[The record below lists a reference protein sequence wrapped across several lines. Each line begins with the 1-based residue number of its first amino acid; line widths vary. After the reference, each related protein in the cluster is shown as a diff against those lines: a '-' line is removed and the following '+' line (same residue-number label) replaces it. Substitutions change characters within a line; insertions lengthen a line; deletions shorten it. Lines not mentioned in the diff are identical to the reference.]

1 MNIHYLQ
8 HVPFEG
14 PGNIM
19 DWVRRGRHTLGA
31 TRFYC
36 GAPLPPVETLNL
48 LVVMGGPM
56 NVYEEARY
64 PWLAD
69 EKRFIEQAIAAGRLP
84 WGTARRR
91 RAGCEGVRQCRQEN
105 RLVSGR
111 SDAGR
116 VRRRAVCRI
125 PPADRC
131 FHWHGDTFD
140 ISAGAVHVAR
150 SAGCANQAFVYDER
164 IVGLQFHLETTPA
177 NAQQIIT
184 YCADEIVEDRF
195 IQSPQVMLA
204 NPHRFKA
211 INYASGMCDAGRIKH
226 HLRHNLGRPECSVLI
241 TGFHANGTLGRRLV
255 DGDKEVRIFGEDI
268 AVRASIHTLGGFS
281 AHADQH
287 ALLAWTAGFDK
298 PPVRTFVVHGEAVA
312 VNSFAQQLRTQNNWT
327 TVEVPE
333 IGQSYYL

>member
-14 PGNIM
+14 PGNIV

-36 GAPLPPVETLNL
+36 GDPLPAVETLDL

-69 EKRFIEQAIAAGRLP
+69 EKRFIEQAIAAGRRVLGVCLGAQLVADVLGAKVYANTEREIGWFP
-84 WGTARRR
+84 VEATKAASE
-91 RAGCEGVRQCRQEN
+91 AGPFAAFPRQID
-105 RLVSGR
+105 V
-111 SDAGR
+111 
-116 VRRRAVCRI
+116 
-125 PPADRC
+125 

-140 ISAGAVHVAR
+140 IPAGAVHVAR

-177 NAQQIIT
+177 NAQQIIA

-211 INYASGMCDAGRIKH
+211 INYAMRELLDRLTAAPAG
-226 HLRHNLGRPECSVLI
+226 G
-241 TGFHANGTLGRRLV
+241 A
-255 DGDKEVRIFGEDI
+255 
-268 AVRASIHTLGGFS
+268 AA
-281 AHADQH
+281 
-287 ALLAWTAGFDK
+287 
-298 PPVRTFVVHGEAVA
+298 
-312 VNSFAQQLRTQNNWT
+312 
-327 TVEVPE
+327 
-333 IGQSYYL
+333 